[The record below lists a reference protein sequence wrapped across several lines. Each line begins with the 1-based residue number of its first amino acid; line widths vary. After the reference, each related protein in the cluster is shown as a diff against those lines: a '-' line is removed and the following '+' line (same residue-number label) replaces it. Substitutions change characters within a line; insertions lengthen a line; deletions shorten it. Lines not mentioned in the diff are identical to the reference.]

1 MKVVFF
7 ETGHDDI
14 VKFRGKLAG
23 FDLDFVDTPLNKD
36 TIDKAKDADVIVV
49 FIYSTVNK
57 EVLDLLPNLKFIN
70 TMSTGFDH
78 IDIEECKKRSILVSN
93 VPSYGEITVAE
104 HTFAL
109 LLSLSRRMVESYE
122 RVKSGYFSPEGLTG
136 FDLSGKTIGVVGVG
150 AIGKNVIKIAK
161 GFGMNVLGYKRTP
174 DPKLEQ
180 ELGFKITDLDTLLSS
195 SDIVSIHL
203 PYSQETH
210 HLIDEE
216 KFTIMKEGAII
227 LNTARGAIIDTQ
239 AMLSSLGKGKLAGIG
254 LDVCE
259 GEPVLREEAE
269 LLSKQFNNEQMLYVL
284 EEHVLL
290 SHKNV
295 IITPHN
301 AFNSREALHIIHDTT
316 IENIKKF
323 TSNAS
328 QNLVS

>member
-14 VKFRGKLAG
+14 VKFREKLAG
-23 FDLDFVDTPLNKD
+23 FDLDFVDVPLNLD

-78 IDIEECKKRSILVSN
+78 IDIGECKKRSILVSN

-109 LLSLSRRMVESYE
+109 LLSLSRRMVESYA

-136 FDLSGKTIGVVGVG
+136 FDLSRKTIGVVGVG

-216 KFTIMKEGAII
+216 KFAIMKEGAII

-269 LLSKQFNNEQMLYVL
+269 LLSRQFNNEQMLYVL
-284 EEHVLL
+284 EEHMLL

-323 TSNAS
+323 TSN
-328 QNLVS
+328 

>member
-23 FDLDFVDTPLNKD
+23 FDLDFVDVPLNLD

-78 IDIEECKKRSILVSN
+78 IDIGECKKRSILVSN

-109 LLSLSRRMVESYE
+109 LLSLSRRMVESYA

-216 KFTIMKEGAII
+216 KFAIMKEGAII

-269 LLSKQFNNEQMLYVL
+269 LLSRQFNNEQMLYVL
-284 EEHVLL
+284 EEHMLL

>member
-1 MKVVFF
+1 MKIVFF

-23 FDLDFVDTPLNKD
+23 FDLDFVDVPLNLD

-78 IDIEECKKRSILVSN
+78 IDIGECKKRSILVSN

-109 LLSLSRRMVESYE
+109 LLSLSRRMVESYA

-216 KFTIMKEGAII
+216 KFAIMKEGAII

-269 LLSKQFNNEQMLYVL
+269 LLSRQFNNEQMLYVL
-284 EEHVLL
+284 EEHMLL